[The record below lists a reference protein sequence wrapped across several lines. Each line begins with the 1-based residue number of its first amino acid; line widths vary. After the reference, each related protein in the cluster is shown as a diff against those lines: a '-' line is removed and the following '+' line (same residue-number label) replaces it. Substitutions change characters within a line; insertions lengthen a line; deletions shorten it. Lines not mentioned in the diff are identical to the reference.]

1 MPRIELAGRF
11 QNRSE
16 LVLHTHDAVKLC
28 EGGKTDTNGDVHKI
42 PGLFV
47 FGILLNNIW
56 NAVKSDDPYA
66 EMTLIEI
73 ERLLDRAFVS
83 LQKLDQRLER
93 YRQQSKLPE
102 GVILEINESRKA
114 SHLTLD
120 GAAFHATHTRLLVI
134 LIATY
139 DALIRKLLTCGA
151 FGMINNKTRKQLLYL
166 ATKAVRSVLMSPTPY
181 KKTGVT
187 RNDILL
193 KNERGQE
200 ALQKYGMVP
209 LAILNREE
217 HSRFG
222 PLTHANQHDAS

>member
-1 MPRIELAGRF
+1 MPQIEHAGRF

-16 LVLHTHDAVKLC
+16 LILHTWDAVTLC
-28 EGGKTDTNGDVHKI
+28 DGRKAIANEQQHGI

-56 NAVKSDDPYA
+56 NAVKADDPYA

-73 ERLLDRAFVS
+73 ERLLDRAFTS
-83 LQKLDQRLER
+83 LQKLDQRLEG
-93 YRQQSKLPE
+93 YCQQNKLPE
-102 GVILEINESRKA
+102 GLILEINESRKT
-114 SHLTLD
+114 SRISLD
-120 GAAFHATHTRLLVI
+120 GAAFHATHTRMLVI

-139 DALIRKLLTCGA
+139 DALVRKLLTCGA
-151 FGMINNKTRKQLLYL
+151 FGIVNNKTRKQLLYL
-166 ATKAVRSVLMSPTPY
+166 ATKAVRSVLMSPTPF

-187 RNDILL
+187 RDDILL
-193 KNERGQE
+193 KNEKGQE
-200 ALQKYGMVP
+200 ALEKHGMVP

-222 PLTHANQHDAS
+222 PLTHAGHSDVS